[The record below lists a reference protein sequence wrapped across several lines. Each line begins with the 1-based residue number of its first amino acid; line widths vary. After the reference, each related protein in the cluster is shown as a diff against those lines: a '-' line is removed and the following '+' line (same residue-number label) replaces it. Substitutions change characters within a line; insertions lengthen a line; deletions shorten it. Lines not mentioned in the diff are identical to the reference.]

1 MRKEIRPIG
10 GRECVIFSPDSEALS
25 AKPYLLL
32 QPTGEHDGPS
42 FDEQAAMIAW
52 RTDKPFV
59 FCCFPLDDW
68 NKDLTPWSAPPVF
81 GNEPFGDGAE
91 GTLDYIRGSL
101 IPAFDHSGC
110 VIGGYSLAAFFALW
124 CGYGSDLFAGVA
136 AASPSVWYPGWMDY
150 ISEHPFRARA
160 AALSLGDREM
170 KTRNQ
175 TMAKVGDCMQEQY
188 RLLEES
194 ENVSASFEWNSGNH
208 FKDAD
213 LRTAKVFAQCLEM
226 L

>member
-1 MRKEIRPIG
+1 MKKETCDIG
-10 GRECVIFSPDSEALS
+10 GRKCVIFSTDPSP
-25 AKPYLLL
+25 AKRPYLLL
-32 QPTGEHDGPS
+32 QPAGEHEGS
-42 FDEQAAMIAW
+42 SLNAQADMIAE
-52 RTDKPFV
+52 RSEKPFI
-59 FCCFPLDDW
+59 FCCFSLNDW
-68 NKDLTPWSAPPVF
+68 NQDLTPWSAPPVF
-81 GNEPFGDGAE
+81 GREPFGDGAAK
-91 GTLDYIRGSL
+91 TLEYIRKSL
-101 IPAFDHSGC
+101 LPAFAYSEC

-124 CGYGSDLFAGVA
+124 CGYETDLFAGIA
-136 AASPSVWYPGWMDY
+136 SASPSVWYPGWMEY
-150 ISEHPFRARA
+150 IAAHPFRARA

-188 RLLEES
+188 RLFNETEG
-194 ENVSASFEWNSGNH
+194 VMASFEWNSGNH